1 MNSENNNIPVCTSK
15 EFEIDNIKRCNK
27 CNKIPL
33 IEIIQKKDKYLII
46 SNCGNIE
53 HKYVMNLEDFLNY
66 NNNSINKIDCFEC
79 KKKQE
84 NNEFFNFF
92 FIVYLV
98 KKFYVINVYLIII
111 QKKII
116 KQYFFQDMIQHV

>member
-1 MNSENNNIPVCTSK
+1 MNSENNDTLVCTSK

-27 CNKIPL
+27 CNKLPL

-46 SNCGNIE
+46 LNCGNIE
-53 HKYVMNLEDFLNY
+53 HKYVMNLEDFLND

-92 FIVYLV
+92 IVYLV

-111 QKKII
+111 QIKTI
-116 KQYFFQDMIQHV
+116 KQYFFQDMIQNV

>member
-1 MNSENNNIPVCTSK
+1 MNSENNDTLVCTSK

-46 SNCGNIE
+46 LNCGNIE
-53 HKYVMNLEDFLNY
+53 HKYVMNLEDFLND

-92 FIVYLV
+92 IVYLV

-111 QKKII
+111 QKKTI